1 MNFPVS
7 TVYGKRVPKKTF
19 ADKLKLNSPIRK
31 SIQDDIQT
39 IRWTYTLKEATLNL
53 PAGKDVQE
61 IEVLEMKLKH
71 NSINEKVLQQFDRQI
86 PYHLLFVLQYDEK
99 VQAWMSYKEAAS
111 ANQAFRVEKYY
122 HTKWMRPEKL
132 NFQIEGTNFDEVY
145 ESLARQIA
153 GEELQSIAT
162 GESLKK
168 SIERNEEIIALEK
181 ETESLQQKLKKEKQ
195 FNRKMEIN
203 QKIKQCKNK
212 IEDMLN
218 G

>member
-86 PYHLLFVLQYDEK
+86 PYHLLFVLQYEEK

-122 HTKWMRPEKL
+122 HTKWMRPEEL

>member
-86 PYHLLFVLQYDEK
+86 PYHLLFVLQYEEK

-122 HTKWMRPEKL
+122 HTKWMRPEEL

-153 GEELQSIAT
+153 GEKLQSIAT

-181 ETESLQQKLKKEKQ
+181 ETESLQQKFKKEKQ

>member
-1 MNFPVS
+1 
-7 TVYGKRVPKKTF
+7 
-19 ADKLKLNSPIRK
+19 
-31 SIQDDIQT
+31 
-39 IRWTYTLKEATLNL
+39 
-53 PAGKDVQE
+53 
-61 IEVLEMKLKH
+61 MKLKH

-86 PYHLLFVLQYDEK
+86 PYHLLFVLQYEEK

-122 HTKWMRPEKL
+122 HTKWMRPEEL

>member
-86 PYHLLFVLQYDEK
+86 PYHLLFVLQYEEK

-122 HTKWMRPEKL
+122 HTKWMRPEEL

-153 GEELQSIAT
+153 GEKLQSIAT

>member
-53 PAGKDVQE
+53 PAGKEVQE

-86 PYHLLFVLQYDEK
+86 PYHLLFVLQYEEK

-122 HTKWMRPEKL
+122 HTKWMRPEEL

-153 GEELQSIAT
+153 GEKLQSIAT

>member
-53 PAGKDVQE
+53 PAGKEVQE

-86 PYHLLFVLQYDEK
+86 PYHLLFVLQYEEK

-122 HTKWMRPEKL
+122 HTKWMRPEEL

-153 GEELQSIAT
+153 GEV
-162 GESLKK
+162 
-168 SIERNEEIIALEK
+168 
-181 ETESLQQKLKKEKQ
+181 
-195 FNRKMEIN
+195 
-203 QKIKQCKNK
+203 
-212 IEDMLN
+212 
-218 G
+218 

>member
-53 PAGKDVQE
+53 PAGKEVQE

-86 PYHLLFVLQYDEK
+86 PYHLLFVLQYEEK

-122 HTKWMRPEKL
+122 HTKWMRPENL

>member
-53 PAGKDVQE
+53 PAGKEVQE

-86 PYHLLFVLQYDEK
+86 PYHLLFVLQYEEK

-111 ANQAFRVEKYY
+111 ANQAFRVENYY
-122 HTKWMRPEKL
+122 HTKWMRPEEL

>member
-53 PAGKDVQE
+53 PAGKEVQE

-86 PYHLLFVLQYDEK
+86 PYHLLFVLQYEEK

-122 HTKWMRPEKL
+122 HTKWMRPEEL

>member
-53 PAGKDVQE
+53 PAGKDVHE

-86 PYHLLFVLQYDEK
+86 PYHLLFVLQYEEK

-122 HTKWMRPEKL
+122 HTKWMRPEEL

-153 GEELQSIAT
+153 GEKLQSIAT

>member
-86 PYHLLFVLQYDEK
+86 PYHLLFVLQYEEK